1 MFRGPSIP
9 AKLKEVSQMKNLS
22 LLIKPASSL
31 CNMHCKYCFYA
42 DIASSREIASY
53 GIMSQETVYQIL
65 TTTKKDL
72 LPGDHLTIAFQGGE
86 PTLAGLDFFKGFFAI
101 ADDILRGIEVHYA
114 FQTNGLLL
122 DKNWCEVLL
131 ERKVLMGLS
140 LDGPSGMHNAQRPD
154 SVGKGTYNR
163 VCASMGLL
171 RRYGVPFNILAVLT
185 SASAKHP
192 SSFWNWLLKE
202 NVQYV
207 QFIPCLNDLNAS
219 ERSPYALTPT
229 LFRDFYRQL
238 FPMWVRS
245 MEAGHFISVK
255 FFDDL
260 INLYLAGRTTA
271 CGITGHCTVQYVVE
285 ANGDVFPCD
294 FYALDSYRMGSLLE
308 DKPSDLFRKGEFFLT
323 DGRVY
328 FQTEPCN
335 RCLYRTSC
343 GGGCKRLK
351 ESMYLEN
358 GVCRYAELLS
368 DILEPLLAFA
378 QKYLTAHRN

>member
-1 MFRGPSIP
+1 
-9 AKLKEVSQMKNLS
+9 MKNLS

-86 PTLAGLDFFKGFFAI
+86 PTLVGLDFFKGFFAI

-140 LDGPSGMHNAQRPD
+140 LDGPAGMHNAQRPD

-308 DKPSDLFRKGEFFLT
+308 GKPSDLFRKGEFFLT